1 MAGPYR
7 PTGRLGCPADGRTP
21 KACHTRATAEHHQ
34 GALAVTHAQTRWSLT
49 CKDAGFNRPDSV
61 LLSSRPQVRILLGA
75 QPGKTLNRARA
86 LRSRRLPAHLCEG
99 LALGPVA
106 EQHRAYGASRFR
118 QL

>member
-61 LLSSRPQVRILLGA
+61 LLSSRSQVRILLGA
-75 QPGKTLNRARA
+75 QFKPIFSVLDRAARLHGAVNR
-86 LRSRRLPAHLCEG
+86 C
-99 LALGPVA
+99 
-106 EQHRAYGASRFR
+106 ASE
-118 QL
+118 